1 MEGEL
6 YPRTPLIDPYD
17 PKTLEALSEAFEA
30 TWVVLQAR
38 DPFRDFERDLELRAA
53 LSRKLKLLASDGVTD
68 PIELREWALESLLL
82 S

>member
-1 MEGEL
+1 M
-6 YPRTPLIDPYD
+6 YPQNPHSTQ
-17 PKTLEALSEAFEA
+17 TTEALREAFEA
-30 TWVVLQAR
+30 TWVVVQAR

-82 S
+82 R